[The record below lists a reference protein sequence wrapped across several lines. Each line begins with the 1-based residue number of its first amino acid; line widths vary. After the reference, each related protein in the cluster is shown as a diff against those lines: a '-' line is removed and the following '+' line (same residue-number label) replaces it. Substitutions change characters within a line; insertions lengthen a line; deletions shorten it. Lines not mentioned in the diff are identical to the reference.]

1 MKSFIFMLS
10 ILSSIIALTACD
22 NIKKVLPQAESEKP
36 EQSVKNQAVEK
47 TVQNNS
53 STQSIETLVAN
64 KVAES
69 IKFLN
74 EESRRSASDDDY
86 FKYALN
92 SKNIIKSDLNH
103 DGKTDYVVE
112 ASFCEET
119 SCHNTTLSYEA
130 FIFTTDSQDQI
141 NFITELNL
149 GLDAK
154 ITNISKE
161 GIIGIENH
169 DYAENDPTCCPSV
182 IINKSYA
189 LVGDK
194 LAELANP

>member
-1 MKSFIFMLS
+1 M
-10 ILSSIIALTACD
+10 
-22 NIKKVLPQAESEKP
+22 
-36 EQSVKNQAVEK
+36 
-47 TVQNNS
+47 
-53 STQSIETLVAN
+53 
-64 KVAES
+64 
-69 IKFLN
+69 
-74 EESRRSASDDDY
+74 
-86 FKYALN
+86 
-92 SKNIIKSDLNH
+92 
-103 DGKTDYVVE
+103 
-112 ASFCEET
+112 
-119 SCHNTTLSYEA
+119 SYEA

-161 GIIGIENH
+161 GIISIENH